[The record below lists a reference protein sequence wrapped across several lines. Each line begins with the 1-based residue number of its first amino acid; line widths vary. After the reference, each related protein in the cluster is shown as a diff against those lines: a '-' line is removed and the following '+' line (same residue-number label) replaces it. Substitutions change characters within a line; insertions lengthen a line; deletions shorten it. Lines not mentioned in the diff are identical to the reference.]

1 MALAVLRDQGA
12 AAAWL
17 SARCRGRLRAD
28 SRTVEPGDAF
38 LAWPGRTHDA
48 RARVSDALAVGASAC
63 LVEAEGA
70 QGFGFDDPRIAALPG
85 LKAAAGE
92 IASAVLGHP
101 SRRLQVVAV
110 TGTNGKTSS
119 AWWCAQA
126 LRAAGRACGVVGTL
140 GAGEPPRADEPARA
154 LSATGLTTPDP
165 IALQQALADFVAR
178 GAVACALEASSIG
191 LQEGRLTGT
200 HIDVAVFTN
209 FTPDHLDYHGR
220 MQAYWAAKRRLFDWP
235 GLRAA
240 VVNIDDPVGAQLAA
254 ELGVSKVACW
264 TVSARGEARL
274 VARQARMADG
284 GLAFE
289 VHEGAERASVRT
301 ALIGDFNVHN
311 LLGVMAV
318 LRASGLSLAEA
329 AAAVRHLGPVPGRLQ
344 RVADP
349 AGPNGAGA
357 RAPEV
362 IVDYAHTPDAL
373 EKVLQTL
380 RPLAAARGGELWC
393 VFGCGGNRDA
403 TKRAPMGA
411 IAARLARHVVVTSD
425 NPRGED
431 PQAIASQVRA
441 GMPAPPVTGRVCE
454 VLLDRAEA
462 IGWAVS
468 RAGDADVVLVAGKGH
483 ESWQEVDG
491 QRHPFSD
498 VAHAQLALAHRGA
511 AGRDGAELGRSPGP
525 KSGQGVAA

>member
-1 MALAVLRDQGA
+1 MALAILRDPGE

-28 SRTVEPGDAF
+28 SRAVEPGDAF

-48 RARVSDALAVGASAC
+48 RAHVRDALAAGASAC
-63 LVEAEGA
+63 LVEAAGVQA
-70 QGFGFDDPRIAALPG
+70 FGFDDPRIAALPE
-85 LKAAAGE
+85 LKAATGE
-92 IASAVLGHP
+92 VASAVLGHP

-126 LRAAGRACGVVGTL
+126 LRAAGRGCGVVGTL
-140 GAGEPPRADEPARA
+140 GAGVPPRADEAAQA

-165 IALQQALADFVAR
+165 IALQQALADFAAQ
-178 GAVACALEASSIG
+178 GLVACALEASSIG
-191 LQEGRLTGT
+191 LQEGRLAGT
-200 HIDVAVFTN
+200 RIDVAVFTN
-209 FTPDHLDYHGR
+209 FTPDHLDYHGT

-240 VVNIDDPVGAQLAA
+240 VVNIDDPTGAQLAA
-254 ELGVSKVACW
+254 ELGATPLACW

-301 ALIGDFNVHN
+301 ALIGDFNVQN
-311 LLGVMAV
+311 LLGVVAV

-349 AGPNGAGA
+349 AGPGAK
-357 RAPEV
+357 APEV

-431 PQAIASQVRA
+431 PAAIAAQVRA
-441 GMPAPPVTGRVCE
+441 GMPAGPVAGRVCE
-454 VLLDRAEA
+454 VRLDRAEA

-468 RAGDADVVLVAGKGH
+468 RAADADVVLVAGKGH
-483 ESWQEVDG
+483 ESWQEAGG

-498 VAHAQLALAHRGA
+498 VAHARLALERRA
-511 AGRDGAELGRSPGP
+511 ATSR
-525 KSGQGVAA
+525 GVAA